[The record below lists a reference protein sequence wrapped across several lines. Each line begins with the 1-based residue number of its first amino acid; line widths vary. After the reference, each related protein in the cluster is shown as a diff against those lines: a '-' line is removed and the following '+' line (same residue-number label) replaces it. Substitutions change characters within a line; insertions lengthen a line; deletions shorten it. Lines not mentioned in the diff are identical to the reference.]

1 MNMNFSSRGPGAFVT
16 AAVCI
21 AFSVTAGPAAADHRP
36 SFAVKPVYE
45 VDNSSYPPPNPIL
58 TPVEGSWGRLFRQPD
73 RVVVQARLTGLN
85 PDWVYNLHLWM
96 FNNPAACRV
105 TPPFDALGSR
115 CTPLVDQ
122 GPITESSLVSL
133 GGFIPD
139 RFGILNLWVSVRIGE
154 GLPAVG
160 FFGTNGSFTNVVNG
174 PGLTNPMGAEIQ
186 FDLARKGPVQKDM
199 TAEQFQTM
207 LGRLRCRLHAAA
219 ARSESAV
226 RDRQGVESG
235 RGSRVGR
242 ETCTRRLVIF
252 GPRRQRSSNRSQ
264 FSTAVAEGPSSS
276 STTRK
281 PPRAVLTAY

>member
-1 MNMNFSSRGPGAFVT
+1 MRMNFFNQGLGKATTV
-16 AAVCI
+16 AVCI
-21 AFSVTAGPAAADHRP
+21 GLFAAAGPAVGDHRQD
-36 SFAVKPVYE
+36 FDVKPVYE
-45 VDNSSYPPPNPIL
+45 VDNSLFPPPSPIL
-58 TPVEGSWGRLFRQPD
+58 TPVQGSWGRLFRLPD
-73 RVVVQARLTGLN
+73 RVVVQARLTDLN
-85 PDWVYNLHLWM
+85 PDWVYNFHMWF

-122 GPITESSLVSL
+122 GPVTESSLVSF

-139 RFGILNLWVSVRIGE
+139 RSGTLNLWLSVRIGE

-207 LGRLRCRLHAAA
+207 LGACGADFTLPPLNPSQLC
-219 ARSESAV
+219 EIV
-226 RDRQGVESG
+226 RE
-235 RGSRVGR
+235 SRVG
-242 ETCTRRLVIF
+242 
-252 GPRRQRSSNRSQ
+252 G
-264 FSTAVAEGPSSS
+264 
-276 STTRK
+276 
-281 PPRAVLTAY
+281 VLE